1 MGTLPPSRS
10 DQGPVAAA
18 IALGANLP
26 SALGCARQTLEA
38 VRGPLSRLLL
48 ERAAAGLSLRLRWS
62 PLFRTAPVG
71 GPAGQPDYLNAVL
84 LVQGLRPPTQEEAEA
99 LMADLLA
106 LEQQLGRR
114 RLERWGPRCLDLDLL
129 WWGELR
135 CQSAVLQLPHPR
147 LLERAFVLA
156 PLAALDP
163 ALVPPVPRPAGLA
176 GGRAVAAWLADLLRQ
191 GPEPPPQR
199 LPPGPAWPE

>member
-26 SALGCARQTLEA
+26 SALGSARQTLEA
-38 VRGPLSRLLL
+38 VRGPLSRLLR

-147 LLERAFVLA
+147 LQERAFVLA

-163 ALVPPVPRPAGLA
+163 ALVPPVPGPAGLA
-176 GGRAVAAWLADLLRQ
+176 GGRSVAAWLADLLRQ

-199 LPPGPAWPE
+199 LPPGPSWPE